1 MDSQRNTLQV
11 WHEEL
16 CFVDTSAKLLAPP
29 VFWLPARIQV
39 IHYFW
44 TAYIFCLKIPH
55 SFDVHSHG
63 MSWRRPR
70 KLHSCSNAASRV
82 PVHSWW
88 FTTWH
93 SWIDS
98 SRGLL
103 YNDTLQTG
111 QKEHHP
117 FLFKSTTAQQALHMQ
132 NARVRV
138 WHIMC
143 YSIDSKLSS
152 EPAVAFLFREERAI

>member
-29 VFWLPARIQV
+29 VFWLPARIQA

-44 TAYIFCLKIPH
+44 TACIFCLRIPH
-55 SFDVHSHG
+55 TVVLMYTATECRDDG
-63 MSWRRPR
+63 QGNCTLARMQ
-70 KLHSCSNAASRV
+70 L
-82 PVHSWW
+82 PVHSLW

-103 YNDTLQTG
+103 YNDTLQTR

-143 YSIDSKLSS
+143 YTIDSKLSS
-152 EPAVAFLFREERAI
+152 EPAVAFLFWEERAI